1 MTKFLIFYKS
11 GQDRLSRVSAI
22 LDQAEA
28 CMAATAKSF
37 AIRHVDLLNRQDPDC
52 AHWSLRRTIE
62 CVTVVNDTV
71 LERMALPADVD
82 VERMVRNLP

>member
-28 CMAATAKSF
+28 LMAATAKSF
-37 AIRHVDLLNRQDPDC
+37 AIRHVDLLNPRDPDC

-62 CVTVVNDTV
+62 CVTVVNNKV
-71 LERMALPADVD
+71 LDRMTLPADVD